1 MTDKET
7 NKTDENVIPE
17 TYPLGDSGPA
27 QSEVDKLKEEHGHI
41 RACFIG
47 GKTYV
52 IRMMN
57 REEYTV
63 FQTELNDRVQAGDAD
78 FDVDSEISSR
88 YTIWPASLDWN
99 QEPGGAVT
107 VLAQEVSKF
116 SGFVA
121 DRESVEL

>member
-1 MTDKET
+1 MTEKE
-7 NKTDENVIPE
+7 KENIIPDS
-17 TYPLGDSGPA
+17 YPLGADGPS
-27 QSEVDKLKEEHGHI
+27 QKEVDKLKEEHGMV

-47 GKTYV
+47 GKQYV

-57 REEYTV
+57 RAEYTD
-63 FQTELNDRVQAGDAD
+63 FQNELNERMQAGDTS
-78 FDVDSEISSR
+78 FDVDSEISKR
-88 YTIWPASLDWN
+88 YTVWPADVDWSA
-99 QEPGGAVT
+99 EPGGAVT